1 MRKQT
6 RIVAVVLCSAVLGAA
21 APVIAAESPRDAA
34 GASDPERQQ
43 AFQLYHEGKMPEAAA
58 LLEKV
63 IAKDPGDVAAHEA
76 LGVAL
81 ASRVATESDPEKARA
96 DRLEARK
103 ELLRAKELGD
113 TSDLSRIILAGIPE
127 SGEVPAL
134 SEKPEVNA
142 LLQAGEAA
150 FAAADWQKALAAY
163 SGAWDLDHSAKAAL
177 YVGDTYFSLKD
188 MDRAGEWF
196 AKAIELEPNSETA
209 YRYWGDALMQ
219 QGKMKEARAKYIE
232 GVVADP
238 YQATSVAGLRK
249 WLTRNKLEFKKLPIT
264 LPQGPSVGKDG
275 KTTITVDASMLD
287 KSDAAAAAWLTYSA
301 TRSVWQEGQFLKT
314 FPQETSY
321 RHSLAEEVAALGTVV
336 LIYHQLAGDKPGKK
350 DASLELL
357 EKLTNDGL
365 VEPFVLL
372 IHADAGIAKD
382 YSAYRDAHREKLV
395 AFLDQYLVP
404 TVR

>member
-1 MRKQT
+1 MLKQT
-6 RIVAVVLCSAVLGAA
+6 RIAALVLCSAVLGSAA
-21 APVIAAESPRDAA
+21 AVNAAESPPGAA
-34 GASDPERQQ
+34 GANDPERQQ
-43 AFQLYHEGKMPEAAA
+43 AFQLYHEHKMPEAAA

-63 IAKDPGDVAAHEA
+63 IAKDPNDVAAHEA

-81 ASRVATESDPEKARA
+81 AGRAATLSDPEKARA
-96 DRLEARK
+96 DRLAARK

-113 TSDLSRIILAGIPE
+113 TSDLCRIMLAGLPE

-150 FAAADWQKALAAY
+150 FAAADWQKALTAY
-163 SGAWDLDHSAKAAL
+163 SAAWDLDHSAKAAL

-188 MDRAGEWF
+188 MDRAGEWY
-196 AKAIELEPNSETA
+196 AKAIELDPNHETA
-209 YRYWGDALMQ
+209 YRYWGDALMA
-219 QGKMKEARAKYIE
+219 QGKMKEARAKYID

-238 YQATSVAGLRK
+238 YQAASVAGLRK
-249 WLTRNKLEFKKLPIT
+249 WLTRNKLEFKKIPIT

-287 KSDAAAAAWLTYSA
+287 KSDSAAAWLTYSA
-301 TRSVWQEGQFLKT
+301 TRGLWQESQFLKT

-321 RHSLAEEVAALGTVV
+321 RHSLAEEVDALGTVASV
-336 LIYHQLAGDKPGKK
+336 YHGLAGDKSHKK
-350 DASLELL
+350 DESLELL

-382 YSAYRDAHREKLV
+382 YPAYRDAHRDKLV

-404 TVR
+404 TVH

>member
-6 RIVAVVLCSAVLGAA
+6 GMVALVLCSAVLGSAA
-21 APVIAAESPRDAA
+21 AVSAAESPRDAA
-34 GASDPERQQ
+34 GANDPERQQ
-43 AFQLYHEGKMPEAAA
+43 AFQLYHEHKMPEAAT

-63 IAKDPGDVAAHEA
+63 VSKDPNDVAAHEA

-81 ASRVATESDPEKARA
+81 AGRAATASDPEKARA

-113 TSDLSRIILAGIPE
+113 TSDLCRIMLAGLPE
-127 SGEVPAL
+127 SGEAPAL

-142 LLQAGEAA
+142 FLQAGEAA
-150 FAAADWQKALAAY
+150 FAAADWQKALTAY
-163 SGAWDLDHSAKAAL
+163 SSAWDLDHSARAAL

-188 MDRAGEWF
+188 MDRAGEWY

-209 YRYWGDALMQ
+209 YRYWGDALME
-219 QGKMKEARAKYIE
+219 QGKMKEARAKYID

-238 YQATSVAGLRK
+238 YQAASVAGLRK
-249 WLTRNKLEFKKLPIT
+249 WLTRNKVEFKKIPIT
-264 LPQGPSVGKDG
+264 LPQGPSVDKDG
-275 KTTITVDASMLD
+275 KKTITVDASMLD
-287 KSDAAAAAWLTYSA
+287 KSDAAAAWLTYSA
-301 TRSVWQEGQFLKT
+301 TRGVWQEGQFLKT

-321 RHSLAEEVAALGTVV
+321 RHSLAEEVDALGTVV
-336 LIYHQLAGDKPGKK
+336 LIYHQLAGDKPRKK

-365 VEPFVLL
+365 VEPFILL
-372 IHADAGIAKD
+372 MHADAGIAKD
-382 YSAYRDAHREKLV
+382 YSAYRDAHRDKLV

-404 TVR
+404 AMR

>member
-1 MRKQT
+1 M
-6 RIVAVVLCSAVLGAA
+6 
-21 APVIAAESPRDAA
+21 
-34 GASDPERQQ
+34 
-43 AFQLYHEGKMPEAAA
+43 
-58 LLEKV
+58 
-63 IAKDPGDVAAHEA
+63 
-76 LGVAL
+76 
-81 ASRVATESDPEKARA
+81 
-96 DRLEARK
+96 EARK

-219 QGKMKEARAKYIE
+219 QGKMKEARAKYVD

-238 YQATSVAGLRK
+238 YRATSVAGLRK

-264 LPQGPSVGKDG
+264 LPSGTLRRQGWKD
-275 KTTITVDASMLD
+275 DD
-287 KSDAAAAAWLTYSA
+287 
-301 TRSVWQEGQFLKT
+301 
-314 FPQETSY
+314 
-321 RHSLAEEVAALGTVV
+321 HC
-336 LIYHQLAGDKPGKK
+336 
-350 DASLELL
+350 
-357 EKLTNDGL
+357 
-365 VEPFVLL
+365 
-372 IHADAGIAKD
+372 
-382 YSAYRDAHREKLV
+382 
-395 AFLDQYLVP
+395 
-404 TVR
+404 

>member
-1 MRKQT
+1 VLKQT
-6 RIVAVVLCSAVLGAA
+6 RIVAPVLCSAVLCSAA
-21 APVIAAESPRDAA
+21 AVSAAESPRDGA
-34 GASDPERQQ
+34 GADDLERQQ
-43 AFQLYHEGKMPEAAA
+43 AFQLYREHKMPEAAT

-63 IAKDPGDVAAHEA
+63 IAQDPNDVAAHEA

-81 ASRVATESDPEKARA
+81 ASRAATQSDPGKARA

-113 TSDLSRIILAGIPE
+113 TSDLCRIILTGLPE
-127 SGEVPAL
+127 SGEIPAL

-188 MDRAGEWF
+188 MDRAGEWY

-209 YRYWGDALMQ
+209 YRYWGDALMG
-219 QGKMKEARAKYIE
+219 QGKMKEARAKYID

-238 YQATSVAGLRK
+238 YQAASVAGLRK
-249 WLTRNKLEFKKLPIT
+249 WLTRNKLEFKKIPIT

-275 KTTITVDASMLD
+275 KMTINVDASILN
-287 KSDAAAAAWLTYSA
+287 KSAAAAAWLTYSA
-301 TRSVWQEGQFLKT
+301 TRGLWQEGQFLKAGQPHVLPLDT
-314 FPQETSY
+314 D
-321 RHSLAEEVAALGTVV
+321 AA
-336 LIYHQLAGDKPGKK
+336 
-350 DASLELL
+350 
-357 EKLTNDGL
+357 
-365 VEPFVLL
+365 VLL
-372 IHADAGIAKD
+372 GRMNETPALRNFLVHDPATKKTKTGADLAIASIAITRKAVMTTANCSDFLFIHRHYPLPGLYDPFQNKW
-382 YSAYRDAHREKLV
+382 HVK
-395 AFLDQYLVP
+395 P
-404 TVR
+404 P